1 MKVLIVDD
9 SATMRRI
16 LKTQLASIGAT
27 TILEAQNGEEALRVL
42 SESMPV
48 DIVTLDVNMPVMDG
62 MSALRAIR
70 KDPRYTGVKIVM
82 VTSESEKERVVEAI
96 AAGANNYVVKPFT
109 PDTLKVKLGL

>member
-16 LKTQLASIGAT
+16 LKTQLASLGASP
-27 TILEAQNGEEALRVL
+27 ILEAQNGEEGITMLA
-42 SESMPV
+42 EHMPV

-70 KDPRYTGVKIVM
+70 SNAAYANVKVVM
-82 VTSESEKERVVEAI
+82 VTSESEKERVVEAV
-96 AAGANNYVVKPFT
+96 AAGATNYVVKPFT
-109 PDTLKVKLGL
+109 PETLKAKLGL